1 MIDPMYRV
9 EHRGFTVD
17 SSGSR
22 SYSPDGA
29 VYENF
34 SGTYIAWFH
43 KTKPHTFR
51 ATLYF
56 LKGSGVIDDL
66 QEEDLSKLCRD
77 IWLRYWNTLSFREKV
92 ERKLFAHR
100 AWIAVLITSVI
111 ASSITLAASH
121 VVNQILSGSGPG

>member
-17 SSGSR
+17 PSGSR

-34 SGTYIAWFH
+34 SGTHIAWFH
-43 KTKPHTFR
+43 RTEPRTFC

-56 LKGSGVIDDL
+56 IKGGGVKDGL
-66 QEEDLSKLCRD
+66 REEDLSKLCRY
-77 IWLRYWNTLSFREKV
+77 IWKRYWDSLSWWEKV
-92 ERKLFAHR
+92 ERRLFAHR

-121 VVNQILSGSGPG
+121 VVNQVLSGSGPG